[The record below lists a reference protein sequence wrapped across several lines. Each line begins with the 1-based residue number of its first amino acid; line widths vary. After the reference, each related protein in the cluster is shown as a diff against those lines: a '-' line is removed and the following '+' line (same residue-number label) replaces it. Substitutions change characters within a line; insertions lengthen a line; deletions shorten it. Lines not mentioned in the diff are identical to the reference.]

1 VSDAFLNLKLDN
13 NSNENVK
20 KEEDEE
26 DDFERDL
33 D

>member
-13 NSNENVK
+13 NLNENVK

-26 DDFERDL
+26 DDFERD
-33 D
+33 

>member
-26 DDFERDL
+26 DDFERD
-33 D
+33 